1 MRGAFGGR
9 FKRSGG
15 RIIYYRWTARV
26 TCYLVFAYSK
36 TEQGDLTASQ
46 HQRLPEVVNEEWS
59 DG

>member
-9 FKRSGG
+9 VKRGGG
-15 RIIYYRWTARV
+15 RINYYRWTARD
-26 TCYLVFAYSK
+26 TCYLVFVYSK

-46 HQRLPEVVNEEWS
+46 LQRLAEVVNEEWS